1 MVDQVFSVCAT
12 CQAVNSS
19 GLSQGT
25 APGTRIRG
33 QWPEANWEID
43 YTEIKLGT
51 QYLLVFMDT
60 FSGWVDAYPIK
71 ETVTVVAKTL
81 LEDIIPRYGL
91 PTVLAGFMCQLDT
104 GWSYHRERSLS

>member
-1 MVDQVFSVCAT
+1 M
-12 CQAVNSS
+12 NSS
-19 GLSQGT
+19 GPNQGT

-33 QWPEANWEID
+33 QCQGANWEID
-43 YTEIKLGT
+43 YTEIKPGK
-51 QYLLVFMDT
+51 YGHKHLLVFIDT
-60 FSGWVDAYPIK
+60 FSGWVNAYPIK

-104 GWSYHRERSLS
+104 GWSYHRERSLP

>member
-1 MVDQVFSVCAT
+1 M
-12 CQAVNSS
+12 NSS
-19 GLSQGT
+19 GPNPGATL
-25 APGTRIRG
+25 GTRIRG

-43 YTEIKLGT
+43 YTEIKLGP
-51 QYLLVFMDT
+51 QSLRVFMDT

-91 PTVLAGFMCQLDT
+91 PTLLGSDNGTVFISQVTQSSTKFLGT
-104 GWSYHRERSLS
+104 N